1 MKNKLKILLALI
13 TITFTISL
21 ISNTYSRYVVDAASN
36 LEVQFSKWQILINET
51 DITNNNS
58 SQIVLTPN
66 IEKNEYVKENTF
78 APSSEGYF
86 DILVDPTNVEL
97 SFDYT
102 ISLELLNENMP
113 DLLITNYSIINSN
126 YDEEKD
132 TLTLN
137 DIENNQ
143 ITGTLQ
149 YNEDSFESFTIRV
162 YFKWYEGENEQMN
175 DTQDTEIAN
184 IQENL
189 QLKAN
194 INFKL
199 HNTDYAITRLP
210 IGQ

>member
-13 TITFTISL
+13 TITFTVSL

-66 IEKNEYVKENTF
+66 IEKNEYIKENTF

-113 DLLITNYSIINSN
+113 DLLISNYSIINSN

-184 IQENL
+184 TQENL
-189 QLKAN
+189 QIKAN
-194 INFKL
+194 INFSQK
-199 HNTDYAITRLP
+199 I
-210 IGQ
+210 

>member
-66 IEKNEYVKENTF
+66 IEKNEYIKENTF

-149 YNEDSFESFTIRV
+149 YNKDSFESFTIRV

-175 DTQDTEIAN
+175 DTQDTEVAN
-184 IQENL
+184 TQENL
-189 QLKAN
+189 QIRAN
-194 INFKL
+194 INFSQK
-199 HNTDYAITRLP
+199 I
-210 IGQ
+210 

>member
-184 IQENL
+184 TQENL
-189 QLKAN
+189 QIKAN
-194 INFKL
+194 INFSQK
-199 HNTDYAITRLP
+199 I
-210 IGQ
+210 